1 MGKKGLYGNAVA
13 YEKPAG
19 KKTTIGGKKKRYN
32 KSNQQE
38 INPTRREVITN
49 LIKTEAKKLI
59 KTI

>member
-32 KSNQQE
+32 KSSLNKHK
-38 INPTRREVITN
+38 RRI
-49 LIKTEAKKLI
+49 LGI
-59 KTI
+59 